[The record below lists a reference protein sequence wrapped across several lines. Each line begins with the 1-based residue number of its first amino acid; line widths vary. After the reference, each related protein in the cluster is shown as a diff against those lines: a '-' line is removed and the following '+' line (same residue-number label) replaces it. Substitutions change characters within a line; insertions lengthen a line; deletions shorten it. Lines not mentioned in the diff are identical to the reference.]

1 MTSRY
6 LRNVALVINSGQV
19 LRRNVLHAHAPPSW
33 HFDVC
38 NRLSRG
44 FDRLGPA
51 CLEVL
56 TLDAEISSRFDV
68 IVYDKLMDAFEAALR
83 DYATVVTELPAA
95 SVKPEQI
102 RTVVK
107 ALGALEDAAYQLV
120 PELDRKQRRGGN
132 PWALH
137 ILFETTRKPEP
148 PDTVLGYALGMF
160 INIGTLALVEAR
172 ALGQLIEADGDTKQ
186 ESMDVAARSR
196 LLRARRRRGVAL
208 RARVDLYA
216 DELEL
221 LQQFGFLAGASK
233 RDPVAR
239 DRDAVE
245 TALELFLFN
254 SFLSRQEPQV
264 IWRSRWQAE
273 QARRNVIAETPADD
287 ELEAPND

>member
-6 LRNVALVINSGQV
+6 LRNVGLVINSGQV
-19 LRRNVLHAHAPPSW
+19 LRRNLHAPPPW
-33 HFDVC
+33 HFDVFH
-38 NRLSRG
+38 RLSRG
-44 FDRLGPA
+44 FDRLGPV

-56 TLDAEISSRFDV
+56 TLDAEIASRLDV

-83 DYATVVTELPAA
+83 AYATGVIELPEA
-95 SVKPEQI
+95 SATPEQI
-102 RTVVK
+102 GTVVK
-107 ALGALEDAAYQLV
+107 ALSALEDAAYQLV

-137 ILFETTRKPEP
+137 TLFETTRQPEP

-172 ALGQLIEADGDTKQ
+172 ALGRLIEGDGGSEQ
-186 ESMDVAARSR
+186 ASMDVAARSR
-196 LLRARRRRGVAL
+196 LLRKRRRRGVAL
-208 RARVDLYA
+208 RARIDLYA

-239 DRDAVE
+239 DRKAVE
-245 TALELFLFN
+245 AALEFFLFN
-254 SFLSRQEPQV
+254 SFLSRQDPQV
-264 IWRSRWQAE
+264 MWRSRWKAE
-273 QARRNVIAETPADD
+273 RARRNVLAVTPDYDQVNGAT
-287 ELEAPND
+287 ND